1 MSRKNAANF
10 QSRFSTEHKVVI
22 GMLIWLTLL
31 AIGSTFIST
40 PFQSE
45 VSAGANIVYPNVM
58 YLHGLLI
65 GMVGL
70 IALIAMDVF
79 QCRHAGLRGL
89 ILWGT
94 LGATVLSGLGGIFDR
109 SVHDV
114 FPLWMQITSFFFLDE
129 ILLTLTITMYT
140 VARRSGQ
147 LVAWTSAAAALS
159 AFLAAVMGHIA
170 GWMLDFGAY
179 PRALI
184 LGYARLAGLRWQD
197 WMANLI
203 GSHSHEMVAAVI
215 TLVTCVAI
223 AAVPVRSERRPRL
236 TSFGLWL
243 MLAGVILMTLM
254 YVVAGFTQLQ
264 PPTLF
269 AHGPSGLAS
278 DDLITG
284 VGVMLGG
291 FIALLGVSLEPG
303 NERLLRYG
311 SLVASAL
318 ILLTVVVGGYYIEFH
333 ENIFGAGGAA
343 PGAASDAIFTWWHQD
358 FAFFMVPSTMVL
370 LVALT
375 RLVQP
380 GQARDYAMYAVVAG
394 EIIAFLG
401 GVIFVFLDTA
411 TGGLGFVAITL
422 GFLAVI
428 VGVVLAIVQLLSKPV
443 SAVDQA

>member
-22 GMLIWLTLL
+22 GILIWLTLL
-31 AIGSTFIST
+31 TIGSTLIST

-45 VSAGANIVYPNVM
+45 VSAGANIIYPNVM

-79 QCRHAGLRGL
+79 QCEHAGLRGL

-114 FPLWMQITSFFFLDE
+114 FPLWIQITSFFFLDE

-170 GWMLDFGAY
+170 GWLLDFGAY
-179 PRALI
+179 PQALV

-203 GSHSHEMVAAVI
+203 TSHSHEMVAAVI
-215 TLVTCVAI
+215 TLITCVAI
-223 AAVPVRSERRPRL
+223 AAVPMHSERRPRL

-243 MLAGVILMTLM
+243 MLTGVILMTLM

-333 ENIFGAGGAA
+333 ENVFGAGGAA

-370 LVALT
+370 LVALV

-380 GQARDYAMYAVVAG
+380 GRSRDYAMYAVVAG

-443 SAVDQA
+443 SVVDQA